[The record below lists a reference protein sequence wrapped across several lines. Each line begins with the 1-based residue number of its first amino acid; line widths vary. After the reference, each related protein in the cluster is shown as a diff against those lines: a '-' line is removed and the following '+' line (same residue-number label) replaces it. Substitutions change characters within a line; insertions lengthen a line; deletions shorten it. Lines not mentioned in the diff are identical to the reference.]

1 MTRAEKYVAYWLWTG
16 AVLIFVILVV
26 GGITRLTGSGLS
38 MTDWNLIMG
47 ALPPMSTAEWQEAF
61 AQYKQFPEY
70 QQLNYGM
77 SLDDFKAIF
86 FWEYL
91 HRMLGRFI
99 GIVFI
104 VPFAWFWYQARRA
117 RRAEKPAPSGS

>member
-1 MTRAEKYVAYWLWTG
+1 MQGQNKYIRRWLWSG
-16 AVLIFVILVV
+16 AVLIFLMTII

-47 ALPPMSTAEWQEAF
+47 AIPPMNEPEWMAVFE
-61 AQYKQFPEY
+61 QYKQFPQY
-70 QQLNYGM
+70 QQLNVGM
-77 SLDDFKAIF
+77 TLTEFKEIF

-91 HRMLGRFI
+91 HRLWGRMI

-104 VPFAWFWYQARRA
+104 
-117 RRAEKPAPSGS
+117 